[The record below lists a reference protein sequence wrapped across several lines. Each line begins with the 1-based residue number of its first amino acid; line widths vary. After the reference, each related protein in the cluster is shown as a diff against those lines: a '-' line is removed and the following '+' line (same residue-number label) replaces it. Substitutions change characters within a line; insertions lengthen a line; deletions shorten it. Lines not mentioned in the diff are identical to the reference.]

1 MARKVT
7 ASLGSK
13 GKKEPASA
21 PAELVKLQF
30 RIKQMVARLS
40 SSVKHEDGKKVVPTV
55 PLSAA
60 AALIAIAILAFGPF
74 FPVSSHVFLASNAHA
89 ESKLDTLI
97 DPKLREWFDRLHKG
111 AMPEGIAKTN
121 GRIEAT
127 QIDVSAKYPG
137 RLASVNANEG
147 DEVTAGQEIARIS
160 SPETEAQLRSAQAHV
175 LTAKQALAEAEAL
188 IAQRKSDLKYANDD
202 VERGKPLVEK
212 GYLTK
217 QVFDQ
222 RVTKAEVAEA
232 ALHAAE
238 AQREAA
244 QSAIDSADA
253 EVERIQAI
261 LVDLTLVSPRSGR
274 VQYLIHRAGEV
285 VDAGTRIL
293 TILDLSDVYMTIYL
307 PAAQA
312 GKLALGDEARMILD
326 PFPQY
331 VVPATVSFVATDAQF
346 TPKSVETTEEREKLM
361 FRVKLQV
368 DPKVLG
374 KYHTE
379 VKTGVRGMGFVRT
392 DSAVS
397 WPDDLK
403 VKLP

>member
-1 MARKVT
+1 MPPV
-7 ASLGSK
+7 
-13 GKKEPASA
+13 
-21 PAELVKLQF
+21 
-30 RIKQMVARLS
+30 RLF
-40 SSVKHEDGKKVVPTV
+40 
-55 PLSAA
+55 A
-60 AALIAIAILAFGPF
+60 AALIAFAILTFGSFADPF
-74 FPVSSHVFLASNAHA
+74 LSGGLLGSAAHA
-89 ESKLDTLI
+89 QTKLDALI
-97 DPKLREWFDRLHKG
+97 DPKLREWLDRLRKG

-127 QIDVSAKYPG
+127 QIDVSAKYAG
-137 RLASVNANEG
+137 RLASVNVNEG

-160 SPETEAQLRSAQAHV
+160 SPETEAQLRSARAQE

-188 IAQRKSDLKYANDD
+188 IAQRKSDLTYAKTDE
-202 VERGKPLVEK
+202 ERGQELVKK
-212 GYLTK
+212 GYMSK

-244 QSAIDSADA
+244 RSAIDSAHA
-253 EVERIQAI
+253 EVERIEAI

-293 TILDLSDVYMTIYL
+293 TILDLNDVYMTIYL

-331 VVPATVSFVATDAQF
+331 VVPATVSFVATEAQF
-346 TPKSVETTEEREKLM
+346 TPKSVETAEEREKLI

-379 VKTGVRGMGFVRT
+379 VKTGVRGMGFVRS
-392 DSAVS
+392 DSSVP
-397 WPDDLK
+397 WPDDLV
-403 VKLP
+403 VKLPE

>member
-1 MARKVT
+1 MAIVT
-7 ASLGSK
+7 LTVGSFA
-13 GKKEPASA
+13 GPAWIGGLLDS
-21 PAELVKLQF
+21 
-30 RIKQMVARLS
+30 
-40 SSVKHEDGKKVVPTV
+40 T
-55 PLSAA
+55 
-60 AALIAIAILAFGPF
+60 
-74 FPVSSHVFLASNAHA
+74 AHA
-89 ESKLDTLI
+89 QSNVQKLI
-97 DPKLREWFDRLHKG
+97 DEKVHKLIDDLRGKTMPK
-111 AMPEGIAKTN
+111 GIAKTN

-127 QIDVSAKYPG
+127 QVDVAAKYAG
-137 RLASVNANEG
+137 RLASVTVNEG
-147 DEVTAGQEIARIS
+147 DEVTAGQVIGRIS
-160 SPETEAQLRSAQAHV
+160 SPEYEAQLRGAQAEV
-175 LTAKQALAEAEAL
+175 LRAKQALTEVEAL
-188 IAQRKSDLKYANDD
+188 IAQRKSDHVYAMDD
-202 VERGKPLVEK
+202 VARGRPLVEK
-212 GYLTK
+212 GWLTK

-222 RVTKAEVAEA
+222 RVTKSEVTEA
-232 ALHAAE
+232 ALRAAE
-238 AQREAA
+238 AQHEAA
-244 QSAIDSADA
+244 QFAIKTTQA
-253 EVERIQAI
+253 EVERIEAI

-293 TILDLSDVYMTIYL
+293 TILDLNDVYMTIYL

-312 GKLALGDEARMILD
+312 GQLALRDEARMILD

-346 TPKSVETTEEREKLM
+346 TPKSVETVEEREKLI

-392 DSAVS
+392 DTSVS
-397 WPDDLK
+397 WPDDLT